1 MATDGEHYLIEIP
14 DLNESPY
21 VIIPVVL
28 NNKNYYFEYK
38 WNIREQK
45 AYLAIYILVNNTK
58 NYLLRSIGITLYNN
72 ITKHIH
78 DADNWSGELYF
89 KPISL
94 DTISN
99 YNQQNIST
107 DYQLSYVPE

>member
-1 MATDGEHYLIEIP
+1 MATDGEYYTIEIP
-14 DLNESPY
+14 NLNESPY
-21 VIIPVVL
+21 IISPIVL
-28 NNKNYYFEYK
+28 NNRTYYFEYK

-45 AYLAIYILVNNTK
+45 AYLAIYILIDNTK
-58 NYLLRSIGITLYNN
+58 NYLLRSIGLTIYNDVSKY
-72 ITKHIH
+72 IY

-94 DTISN
+94 DTTSN

-107 DYQLSYVPE
+107 NYELSYVPE

>member
-1 MATDGEHYLIEIP
+1 MANDGEHYIIEIP
-14 DLNESPY
+14 DLSESPY
-21 VIIPVVL
+21 MIVPVVL
-28 NNKNYYFEYK
+28 NNRTYYFEYK

-45 AYLAIYILVNNTK
+45 AYLSIYILINNTK
-58 NYLLRSIGITLYNN
+58 NYLFRSAGLYLYND
-72 ITKHIH
+72 IAKYIY

-89 KPISL
+89 RPISL
-94 DTISN
+94 DKTSN